1 MKCPKCH
8 AEIPDDVRF
17 CTECGAN
24 LEAVRQQRVRAAT
37 AGAGAAV
44 AFGQAARRARL
55 EAYVD
60 PNAIISSRAYNAV
73 LIGVLV
79 WGFLVNVVLCTYA
92 GNVINSVNPIAFIVV
107 YLVCVFGG
115 IMLTNRSHTPALSFL
130 GYNMVVVPFGL
141 VLSMVVQEYGGMD
154 SVVVRDAFAY
164 TLVITIAML
173 GIEMMFPNFFEKI
186 GMALLGLLIG
196 LIVCELVLIL
206 MHVRQSATDWI
217 AAGIF
222 SLYIAYDIHRSQQF
236 PKTVDNAIDSALDI
250 YLDIA
255 NLFIR
260 LLQIFG
266 SKKDD

>member
-8 AEIPDDVRF
+8 AEIPDDARF

-79 WGFLVNVVLCTYA
+79 WGFLVNVVLCTFA
-92 GNVINSVNPIAFIVV
+92 GNVINSVNPVAFIVV

-186 GMALLGLLIG
+186 G
-196 LIVCELVLIL
+196 LIL